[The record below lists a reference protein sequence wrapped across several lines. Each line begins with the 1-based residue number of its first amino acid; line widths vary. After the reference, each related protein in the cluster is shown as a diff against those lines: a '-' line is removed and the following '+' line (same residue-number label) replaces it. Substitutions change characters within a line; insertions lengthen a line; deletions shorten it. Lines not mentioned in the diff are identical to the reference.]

1 MWAKHKVLTD
11 EERKWEGY
19 GETRRHNG
27 EIRAKYDTSQVHAA
41 PRGTMGRSGLNMT
54 QVRVHAAPR
63 GHNGRFRAKY
73 DTSQV
78 HASLMGHM
86 RSGLK

>member
-41 PRGTMGRSGLNMT
+41 PRGQN
-54 QVRVHAAPR
+54 
-63 GHNGRFRAKY
+63 NGRFRAKY
-73 DTSQV
+73 DASQV
-78 HASLMGHM
+78 HAAPMGHM
-86 RSGLK
+86 RRTGLNMKHQVH